1 MKKITRSVSNGYISP
16 KLMVYS
22 FACEQGFAITNDNL
36 KEENWG
42 WDE

>member
-1 MKKITRSVSNGYISP
+1 MKKATRDVFYDYISP